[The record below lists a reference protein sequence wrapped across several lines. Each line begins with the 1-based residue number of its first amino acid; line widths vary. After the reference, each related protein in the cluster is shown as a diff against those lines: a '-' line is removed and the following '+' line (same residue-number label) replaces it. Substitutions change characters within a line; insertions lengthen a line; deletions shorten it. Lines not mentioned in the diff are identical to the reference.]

1 MSERALPGPIVVGS
15 VAFDRRGGTGDGP
28 IPLCF
33 SSTVIN
39 PICMAG
45 HTRPAGRRLPGDRH
59 RKARRFI
66 RSLAD
71 GALAGIAETDT
82 LVLSPESAREVL
94 TPARLELL
102 DRLQEGPVDSVRGLA
117 AELGRDKAGVSR
129 DLTRLAELDL
139 IEAERVGRSKR
150 PRLKYDT
157 VLIEPLV

>member
-1 MSERALPGPIVVGS
+1 MSGQ
-15 VAFDRRGGTGDGP
+15 
-28 IPLCF
+28 
-33 SSTVIN
+33 
-39 PICMAG
+39 
-45 HTRPAGRRLPGDRH
+45 TRPNGRRLPGGRR

-71 GALAGIAETDT
+71 GGLAELGDSDT
-82 LVLSPESAREVL
+82 LVLTPESAAEAL

-129 DLTRLAELDL
+129 DLTRLTELDL

-157 VLIEPLV
+157 VLVEPLV